1 MKSQDITSLNA
12 TGGLVMAT
20 HTFETMLSHSVAA
33 PQRKQKAGN
42 KAGNKD
48 IDQVSVVTPVMATLP
63 ERRREARMD
72 YRHMCSYAVFEP
84 IEGKSVVIE
93 QGEAFALNRSTE
105 GILLL
110 MGQAPHAKQLIEL
123 HSPRSGWGRTV
134 TVFETRWVKPIQVE
148 SLGILYLVGCQRVF
162 SSSHYLSF

>member
-1 MKSQDITSLNA
+1 
-12 TGGLVMAT
+12 MAT
-20 HTFETMLSHSVAA
+20 HTFETMLSHSAAA
-33 PQRKQKAGN
+33 PQREQKVGSI
-42 KAGNKD
+42 D
-48 IDQVSVVTPVMATLP
+48 IDQSSVVTSAMAAIP

-110 MGQAPHAKQLIEL
+110 MGQAPPAKQLIEL
-123 HSPRSGWGRTV
+123 RTPGSGWGRTV
-134 TVFETRWVKPIQVE
+134 TVFETRWIKPVQVAL
-148 SLGILYLVGCQRVF
+148 LGSLYLVGCQRVF

>member
-1 MKSQDITSLNA
+1 MKLQDITSPVE

-20 HTFETMLSHSVAA
+20 HTFEAMFFSHSAAA
-33 PQRKQKAGN
+33 PKREQKVGN
-42 KAGNKD
+42 RD
-48 IDQVSVVTPVMATLP
+48 IDQVSVVTPAMATLP

-123 HSPRSGWGRTV
+123 HTSRSGWDRSA
-134 TVFETRWVKPIQVE
+134 TVFETRWVKPLQVE
-148 SLGILYLVGCQRVF
+148 SLGSLFLVGCQRVF
-162 SSSHYLSF
+162 GSCHYLSF